1 MTIENLKTLA
11 IIVLTSFL
19 ILGYVGNNNTDMPAG
34 EAENLAVTEDI
45 RLYSNGKLIGEWEG
59 IGRGKLE
66 GNTYTFKTERGSFS
80 NEVRISGDFVIETNT
95 N

>member
-1 MTIENLKTLA
+1 MTIENFKTLA

-45 RLYSNGKLIGEWEG
+45 RLYSNGKLIGEWKG

-80 NEVRISGDFVIETNT
+80 NEVRISGDFIIETNT